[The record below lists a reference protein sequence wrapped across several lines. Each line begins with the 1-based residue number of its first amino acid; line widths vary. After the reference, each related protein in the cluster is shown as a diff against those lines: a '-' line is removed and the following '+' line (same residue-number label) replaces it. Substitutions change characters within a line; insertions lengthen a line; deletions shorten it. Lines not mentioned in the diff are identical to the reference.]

1 MLKHLQLNT
10 FSSIEKFLI
19 DFALVVPEIEVE
31 VGVGDLTI
39 IKHVKNTL
47 NRPLGAIK
55 IIRVNFSEQ
64 FGSSPPPL

>member
-31 VGVGDLTI
+31 EGVGDLTI
-39 IKHVKNTL
+39 IEHVKNTL
-47 NRPLGAIK
+47 NQPLGAIK

-64 FGSSPPPL
+64 L